1 MLFNSLH
8 FVAFYLVFLVV
19 FFLIPIRFRWVVLL
33 VASYYFYMTWKWQY
47 ISLLLGL
54 TIINYFLGI
63 FLDKEQSPKPRKYW
77 LVASVIIN
85 VGILF
90 YFKYF
95 NFFLSSVNSSFSLL
109 GSSINIPRLDILLP
123 LGISFFIF
131 QKLSYLIEIYY
142 RRFSPEKNFGMFA
155 VFCSYFPQLI
165 AGPIERPQNL
175 LPQLNNLQPFNYNNG
190 VLGLRLILWGLFK
203 KVVVADRLC
212 YFANTV
218 FNHPQDYHGLAVI
231 IATIFFSFQI
241 YCDFSGYSDIAL
253 GTARVMGVELMKNFN
268 TPYFAKSIKEFWSRW
283 HISLSTWFR
292 DYFYISIGGNRV
304 SLPRWG
310 FNLFLTFL
318 VSGVWHGASWTFI
331 IWGGIHGLVSAL
343 EAIND
348 KLGWIKFKFPNI
360 LSTLITFSIVAFAW
374 IFFRANSLNDALI
387 LINHSIDFSHPFLG
401 EIKGLEM
408 SYLYNLAIG
417 FPLII
422 LLLIIESGMKNSYF
436 VDVFH
441 QKQWFRY
448 GCYVLLCLL
457 VAMFGV
463 FVEQSD
469 FIYFQ
474 F

>member
-1 MLFNSLH
+1 MLL
-8 FVAFYLVFLVV
+8 LVF
-19 FFLIPIRFRWVVLL
+19 
-33 VASYYFYMTWKWQY
+33 SYYFYMTWKWQY
-47 ISLLLGL
+47 VSLLLGL
-54 TIINYFLGI
+54 TVINYFLALY
-63 FLDKEQSPKPRKYW
+63 LDKAQTAKTRKYW
-77 LVASVIIN
+77 LIISVFIN

-95 NFFLSSVNSSFSLL
+95 NFFLSSVSKTVNLL
-109 GSSINIPRLDILLP
+109 GFTIPTPSLNIILP
-123 LGISFFIF
+123 LGISFFVF
-131 QKLSYLIEIYY
+131 QKLAYLIEIYY
-142 RRFSPEKNFGMFA
+142 KRFSPERNFGMFA

-175 LPQLNNLQPFNYNNG
+175 LPQLRNLQGFNYNHA

-218 FNHPQDYHGLAVI
+218 FNDPSHYYGLSVI

-253 GTARVMGVELMKNFN
+253 GTAKMMGIELMKNFN

-292 DYFYISIGGNRV
+292 DYFYIQIGGNRV
-304 SLPRWG
+304 SLPRWA

-318 VSGVWHGASWTFI
+318 LSGIWHGANWTFI
-331 IWGGIHGLVSAL
+331 IWGGIHGFVNAVEAL
-343 EAIND
+343 ND
-348 KLGWIKFKFPNI
+348 KVGWIKLNPPKI
-360 LSTLITFSIVAFAW
+360 IAQISTFSIVAFAW
-374 IFFRANSLNDALI
+374 IFFRANSLGDAITLI
-387 LINHSIDFSHPFLG
+387 KHSVNFSTPFIAQ
-401 EIKGLEM
+401 IKSLEM
-408 SYLYNLAIG
+408 TQLYNLAIG
-417 FPLII
+417 FPIIII
-422 LLLIIESGMKNSYF
+422 LLTIESWMQNPKYKVWFEQNRYLRWSSYL
-436 VDVFH
+436 
-441 QKQWFRY
+441 
-448 GCYVLLCLL
+448 CLCLL
-457 VAMFGV
+457 IAVFGV